1 MLSWLCIKN
10 VYQYAKS
17 SSSLCNPVKI
27 CVFLCVDAAFKNTG
41 LERANNLA
49 KDLEWFKEQGYELPE
64 PKAHCE
70 TYSLYLKDIAENDP
84 PAFICHFYNIYFGHS
99 AGGGRMIG
107 SKVIKKK
114 TIH

>member
-1 MLSWLCIKN
+1 MLHSKTQDWKGQIIW
-10 VYQYAKS
+10 
-17 SSSLCNPVKI
+17 PKI
-27 CVFLCVDAAFKNTG
+27 WSGSRNKVTT
-41 LERANNLA
+41 
-49 KDLEWFKEQGYELPE
+49 YELPE
-64 PKAHCE
+64 PKAHCK

-107 SKVIKKK
+107 SKVIKKN